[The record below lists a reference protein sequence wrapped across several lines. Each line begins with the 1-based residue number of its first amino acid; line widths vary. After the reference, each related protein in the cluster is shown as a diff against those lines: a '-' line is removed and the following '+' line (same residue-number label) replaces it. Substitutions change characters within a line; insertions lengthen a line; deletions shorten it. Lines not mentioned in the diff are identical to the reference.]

1 MFIIL
6 IITVILLAAIIF
18 SGDVRRYLE
27 RQLTAL
33 GLLIQ
38 AYAPQ
43 LYQRLLRIYRWWRRF
58 FRIYRYIFVAL
69 LIAALVLLFAA
80 LFIPSPELKAFAF
93 LFASFVCIGI
103 WLPFGIFL
111 KLFRLRNNNAGVFPI
126 WIKTLVSW
134 LCFIGFISIVLPVLM
149 SKLIV
154 ILGAILILG
163 FFAGLSTKFDFLN
176 RVAPAIVMLMLAW
189 VGWKYV
195 APDSYRATTR
205 IMAAKSE
212 FLFAE
217 ADRNSVI
224 TEADAKATYGY
235 LLKDISVAYKV
246 TLRGDTISDISDI
259 PVSLKKDSLFLVVNH
274 KRVNYSY
281 DGQSFIEIKLPNKNG
296 SYVTGKKIWVEAD
309 LIEIGYRTE
318 MDQSLE
324 TATDESEVSGFATD
338 VPPILEEGSIAV
350 QLKEGEKTSW
360 FGYED
365 GKKYNYK
372 ISSPKYDFIVYFSD
386 GSKPVRGGPDVDI
399 PMKRHCYYKLQALSK
414 QVITLTTE
422 YL

>member
-1 MFIIL
+1 MQFIL
-6 IITVILLAAIIF
+6 VVAVIVA
-18 SGDVRRYLE
+18 
-27 RQLTAL
+27 
-33 GLLIQ
+33 
-38 AYAPQ
+38 
-43 LYQRLLRIYRWWRRF
+43 
-58 FRIYRYIFVAL
+58 VAL
-69 LIAALVLLFAA
+69 FIFWPAFRTFILNQATNIVEMLWHYGWLYLKISGIVLVIVAILVLSGMLISSPIYKGIVFAISAALVYVVWFPAGVTLRIFRVTEEVFPETVRAIASWICFVGFVGIVFPDFTSNPIIILSAILLF
-80 LFIPSPELKAFAF
+80 
-93 LFASFVCIGI
+93 
-103 WLPFGIFL
+103 
-111 KLFRLRNNNAGVFPI
+111 
-126 WIKTLVSW
+126 
-134 LCFIGFISIVLPVLM
+134 GFY
-149 SKLIV
+149 
-154 ILGAILILG
+154 
-163 FFAGLSTKFDFLN
+163 AGLSTQFDFLN
-176 RVAPAIVMLMLAW
+176 RIAPIIVLLMIAW
-189 VGWKYV
+189 VGWKFI
-195 APDSYRATTR
+195 APNSYRATTR
-205 IMAAKSE
+205 FMNAKSE